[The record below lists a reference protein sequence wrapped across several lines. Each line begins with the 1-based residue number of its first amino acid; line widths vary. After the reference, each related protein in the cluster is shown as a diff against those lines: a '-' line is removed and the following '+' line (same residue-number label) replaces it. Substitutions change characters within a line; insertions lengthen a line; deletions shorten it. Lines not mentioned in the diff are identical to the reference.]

1 MNNSSLYRGLITAFM
16 FLTRLPMP
24 KLDNYQAE
32 DAGKALALFPVVGLV
47 IGLFLC
53 VLYLLPLPALAL
65 AALLLTFWVF
75 ITGGLHIDGLA
86 DSADGW
92 LGGLNDQARSLEI
105 MKDPVCGSA
114 AVMSVGCLLIVK
126 FAAIATLIEQQ
137 QLIPLLLTPMIG
149 RCVPPLLFLSTD
161 YVSKN
166 GLAAAF
172 IEHADRK
179 TLNIV
184 LLISGLLT
192 LLFSGFFNSFIL
204 LFVLSS
210 VLYALRKLMIS
221 RLGGNTG
228 DTTGA
233 SVEIIEACTLLVFC
247 L

>member
-1 MNNSSLYRGLITAFM
+1 MNNSLYRGLVTAFM

-24 KLDNYQAE
+24 QLDNYQAE
-32 DAGKALALFPVVGLV
+32 DAGKALALFPLVGLV

-53 VLYLLPLPALAL
+53 VLSLLPLPALAL
-65 AALLLTFWVF
+65 SALLVTFWVF

-92 LGGLNDQARSLEI
+92 LGGLNDKARSLEI

-126 FAAIATLIEQQ
+126 FAAIASLVEQQ
-137 QLIPLLLTPMIG
+137 HVVALLLAPMIG
-149 RCVPPLLFLSTD
+149 RCVPPLLFLTTD

-172 IEHADRK
+172 IEHADKK

-184 LLISGLLT
+184 LLICGLLT
-192 LLFSGFFNSFIL
+192 LLFSGFIQTLIL

-210 VLYALRKLMIS
+210 VLYGLRELMMS